1 MMSSLLA
8 NRSQSA
14 PKEQNLVETKAENSL
29 LENEMNLSAG
39 RSKAIAHKHV
49 FIPIMCCVG
58 WHYNP
63 MIR

>member
-39 RSKAIAHKHV
+39 RSKAIAQRH
-49 FIPIMCCVG
+49 FIPIICCVG
-58 WHYNP
+58 WH
-63 MIR
+63 